1 MSLLHQTLIKE
12 GAMYINSYILILLW
26 FLVILEKMKQ
36 SNQYLMLSSVER

>member
-1 MSLLHQTLIKE
+1 
-12 GAMYINSYILILLW
+12 MYINSYILILLW